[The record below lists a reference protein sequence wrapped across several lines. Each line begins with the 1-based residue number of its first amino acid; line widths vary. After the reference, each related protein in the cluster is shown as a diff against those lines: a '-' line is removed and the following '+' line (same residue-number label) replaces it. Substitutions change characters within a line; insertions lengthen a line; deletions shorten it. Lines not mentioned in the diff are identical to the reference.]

1 MANEL
6 HQAAKKVR
14 SLPNQMVRAGATVL
28 KKPIV
33 DAYRR
38 DSGGDLKL
46 SGLRNSGKFTVNTS
60 VRGAAAAK
68 GRVFMG
74 GKMAGPAKWLNE
86 GTRRRRQG
94 SGTHPGTRGKGT
106 FDTAASAHLRDAERE
121 MSRLFDRT
129 LRR

>member
-6 HQAAKKVR
+6 HTAARKIR
-14 SLPNQMVRAGATVL
+14 SLPNQMVKAGTTTL
-28 KKPIV
+28 RKPLL

-60 VRGAAAAK
+60 VRGDALAK

-74 GKMAGPAKWLNE
+74 GKMAGPAKWLND
-86 GTRRRRQG
+86 GTKPRRQG
-94 SGTHPGTRGKGT
+94 SGMHPGTSGMGT
-106 FDTAASAHLRDAERE
+106 FDKTASAHLKDAERE
-121 MSRLFDRT
+121 MIRLFDQA
-129 LRR
+129 LR